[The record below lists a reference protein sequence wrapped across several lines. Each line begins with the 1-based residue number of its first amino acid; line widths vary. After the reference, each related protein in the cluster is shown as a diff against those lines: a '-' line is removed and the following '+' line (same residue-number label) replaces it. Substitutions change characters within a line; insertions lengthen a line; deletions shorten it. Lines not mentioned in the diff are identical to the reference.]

1 MFEIEYFKHAE
12 RLKVY
17 AMTKREDVAAGNS
30 GDRDGLARDRRS
42 ELPATIASTVLMHG
56 AREVTIVH
64 AGEHYRLRITAN
76 NKLILTK

>member
-1 MFEIEYFKHAE
+1 MFEIECFKHTE
-12 RLKVY
+12 RLEVY

-30 GDRDGLARDRRS
+30 GDPEGLTRDRRP
-42 ELPATIASTVLMHG
+42 ELPTTIASTVLMHG
-56 AREVTIVH
+56 AREVTILH